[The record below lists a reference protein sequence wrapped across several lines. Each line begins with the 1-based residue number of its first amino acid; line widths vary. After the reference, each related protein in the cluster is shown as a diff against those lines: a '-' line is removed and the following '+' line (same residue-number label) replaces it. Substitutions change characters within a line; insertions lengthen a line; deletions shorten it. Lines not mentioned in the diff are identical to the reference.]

1 MSSQRGTNWKNWG
14 NKPFGNNSGPY
25 RGGQGRGAR
34 GFNRGGYR
42 NFKNQGFY
50 GDNFRGGNRG
60 AFANRGGGNQ
70 QWKNKPRRETPGKR
84 LTEEEIGVTEYIS
97 NHEGFSG
104 IIKSRLV

>member
-1 MSSQRGTNWKNWG
+1 MSNGRGTNWKNWG

-60 AFANRGGGNQ
+60 GFANRGGGGGNQ
-70 QWKNKPRRETPGKR
+70 QWKNRPRRETPGKR

-104 IIKSRLV
+104 IIKSR

>member
-1 MSSQRGTNWKNWG
+1 MNNERGANWNNWG
-14 NKPFGNNSGPY
+14 NKPFGNNFGPY

-42 NFKNQGFY
+42 NFRNQAPY

-60 AFANRGGGNQ
+60 GFANRGGGNQ
-70 QWKNKPRRETPGKR
+70 QWKNRPRRETPGKR